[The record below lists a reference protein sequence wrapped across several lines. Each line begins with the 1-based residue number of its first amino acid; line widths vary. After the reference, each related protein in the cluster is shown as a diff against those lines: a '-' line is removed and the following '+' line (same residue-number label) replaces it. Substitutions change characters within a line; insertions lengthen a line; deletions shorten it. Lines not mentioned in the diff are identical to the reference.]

1 MEGREASQKL
11 MDYELMMDIFNR
23 VPADARPGGK
33 YGLVAGFGYAGDYP
47 AKGEVTTPKQFGQ
60 QTPEMLRY
68 GEAPAYS
75 SGGRRVAGFY
85 VPPDFDVSAN
95 RVMQSKTLFP
105 MGTPQ
110 SDEVYYQDIM
120 QPERLGVE
128 NTPDTTIMHEFYH
141 RGVNKLPLEELIE
154 FAKNKGDRDSSFVF
168 RQMQKPAGEHFLL
181 DAIDAFIDSDGD
193 ESELPSYIRS
203 KLSKIEKANDVIREY
218 MTPERQEELGLRI
231 PLKESKPKEKGI
243 LDKLLGKAQGGGVQ
257 SLAPMAKNMYRGYD
271 DVKRG
276 VGSYMP
282 HTRYSR
288 RP

>member
-1 MEGREASQKL
+1 MEERQQSQRL

-33 YGLVAGFGYAGDYP
+33 YGLIAGFGYAGDYP
-47 AKGEVTTPKQFGQ
+47 IKGDVTTPRQFGQ

-85 VPPDFDVSAN
+85 LPPDFDVSAN

-120 QPERLGVE
+120 QPERLGVK

-141 RGVNKLPLEELIE
+141 RGVNKLPLDELIA
-154 FAKNKGDRDSSFVF
+154 FAKDKGDIDSSFVF
-168 RQMQKPAGEHFLL
+168 KQMQKPAGEHFLL

-203 KLSKIEKANDVIREY
+203 KLSRIKKANDVIREY

-231 PLKESKPKEKGI
+231 PLKESEPKEKGI
-243 LDKLLGKAQGGGVQ
+243 LNKLLGKAQGGGVQ

-276 VGSYMP
+276 VASYIPYMK
-282 HTRYSR
+282 
-288 RP
+288 